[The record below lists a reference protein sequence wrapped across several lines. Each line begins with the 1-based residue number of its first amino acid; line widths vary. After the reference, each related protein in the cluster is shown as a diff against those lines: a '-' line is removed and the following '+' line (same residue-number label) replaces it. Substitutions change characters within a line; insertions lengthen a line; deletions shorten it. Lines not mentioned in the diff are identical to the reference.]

1 MKGREKNE
9 YIWRRNRRGGLF
21 TVTEFGD
28 GKKAEVEGRGRRVK
42 WGLIMK
48 RDGAARQEAIE
59 ND

>member
-28 GKKAEVEGRGRRVK
+28 GKKAEVEGERTESEMGTNHE
-42 WGLIMK
+42 